1 MPENPIFP
9 IKPRKPQQQPAATRK
24 PRSSGASSTSTRPKR
39 KTRVSTTAAAYGDDD
54 DDDEESDVEEGSEGG
69 EDSEYYEEEE
79 GLPRLRSVSEMEM
92 EAQIEGRMD
101 WTTHAHLALSEID
114 LDPLFPD
121 LSANNNPPADRTFY
135 NSSSVGSDTSVV
147 PLPTSSRPKRS
158 TRASMSAAEP
168 KPTKGGRRSAG
179 RGRASLVEATKAGQT
194 LLGLQ
199 HMPAYPGGVYQIDHV

>member
-1 MPENPIFP
+1 
-9 IKPRKPQQQPAATRK
+9 
-24 PRSSGASSTSTRPKR
+24 
-39 KTRVSTTAAAYGDDD
+39 VSTTAAAYGDDD

-69 EDSEYYEEEE
+69 EDSEYYEEHGEEEEE